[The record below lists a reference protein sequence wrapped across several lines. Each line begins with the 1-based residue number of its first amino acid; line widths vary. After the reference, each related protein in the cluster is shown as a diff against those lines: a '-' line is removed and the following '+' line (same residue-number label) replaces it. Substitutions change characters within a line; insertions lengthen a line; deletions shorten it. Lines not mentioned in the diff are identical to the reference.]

1 MFWRFLVRE
10 RAESE
15 GKRDRQ
21 AWAKEAAGV
30 NGNRKNIIVSLL
42 ETSEAVGHIFSRR
55 SGLEF
60 SVETNFE
67 EKEYICCKKVFLV
80 RWIKNIS
87 QLTWRWPS
95 GPRQTPSSPSRTRWV
110 RMAYQYSRYFWS
122 FVVKLG
128 TDATKLFLS
137 FLRQEI
143 LPNLGA
149 Q

>member
-55 SGLEF
+55 SDLEF

-80 RWIKNIS
+80 RWIKNIFVLADYRVEAERMFS
-87 QLTWRWPS
+87 ADLKVTKWPTS
-95 GPRQTPSSPSRTRWV
+95 DPI
-110 RMAYQYSRYFWS
+110 
-122 FVVKLG
+122 
-128 TDATKLFLS
+128 DAFTY
-137 FLRQEI
+137 
-143 LPNLGA
+143 
-149 Q
+149 